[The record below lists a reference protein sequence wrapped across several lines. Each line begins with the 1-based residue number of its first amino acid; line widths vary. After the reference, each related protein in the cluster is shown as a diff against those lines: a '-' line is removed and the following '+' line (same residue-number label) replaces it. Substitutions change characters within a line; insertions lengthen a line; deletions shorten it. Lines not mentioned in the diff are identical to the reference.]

1 MQVSQGWAGP
11 AKICRFCKNVQV
23 LKGEMAAGEP
33 LMQQAMDAMR
43 RYHEARDSLTDA
55 EEVDRLRLE
64 AESLMQAFSEYQ
76 QAVLGGPAA
85 TRH

>member
-1 MQVSQGWAGP
+1 MDDLH
-11 AKICRFCKNVQV
+11 KK
-23 LKGEMAAGEP
+23 MALGEP
-33 LMQQAMDAMR
+33 LMQQAMEAMR

-64 AESLMQAFSEYQ
+64 AESLMQAVSEYQ
-76 QAVLGGPAA
+76 QAVLGGQAA

>member
-1 MQVSQGWAGP
+1 MDDLQE
-11 AKICRFCKNVQV
+11 K
-23 LKGEMAAGEP
+23 MAAGEP